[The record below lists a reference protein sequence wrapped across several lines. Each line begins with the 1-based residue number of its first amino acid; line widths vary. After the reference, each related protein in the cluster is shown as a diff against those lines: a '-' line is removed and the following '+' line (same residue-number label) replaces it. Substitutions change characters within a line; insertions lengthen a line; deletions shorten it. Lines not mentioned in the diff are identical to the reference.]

1 MRAQRLVGWLLI
13 ALGGIV
19 ASVALLGPLVAGVI
33 RYRTSATTLNQI
45 IGGDVAALALVA
57 PACIAAGICALF
69 GHRAA
74 VVALAP
80 TAFVLYTYVQLV
92 VGQEYLRLPGNN
104 ERFFPLFYAGF
115 VLAAVVFIVIWGGR
129 AVDLPSPSVRLRR
142 VAAAALLAV
151 AFFLLLQHLPSLVD
165 AWRQVPQR
173 TEYVSSPTPFW
184 LVKLMDLGIVI
195 PAAVAAAIGLLQ
207 ASPWATRAM
216 YAIVGAYALLGA
228 SVVGMAITMYAHDDP
243 DASIAT
249 VVGFTALAGVFLALA
264 IAVYRP
270 LWRRDAVVTRPR

>member
-1 MRAQRLVGWLLI
+1 MRARRLTGSLLVV
-13 ALGGIV
+13 LGVVV
-19 ASVALLGPLVAGVI
+19 AAVAVLGPLMTGAI

-45 IGGDVAALALVA
+45 VGGDVAALLLVA
-57 PACIAAGICALF
+57 PACVGAGICALL

-74 VVALAP
+74 VAALAP
-80 TAFVLYTYVQLV
+80 TAFVLYTYTQLI

-115 VLAAVVFIVIWGGR
+115 VLAAVVFVMIWSGP
-129 AVDLPSPSVRLRR
+129 AAELPIPSAHLRR
-142 VAAAALLAV
+142 VTAVALLAV
-151 AFFLLLQHLPSLVD
+151 AFFLVVQHLPSLAD
-165 AWRQVPQR
+165 AWSQVPQR

-184 LVKLMDLGIVI
+184 LVKLMDLGIVV
-195 PAAVAAAIGLLQ
+195 PAAIATAIGLLR
-207 ASPWATRAM
+207 AMPWAVRAM

-228 SVVGMAITMYAHDDP
+228 SVAGMAITMYAHDDP

-249 VVGFTALAGVFLALA
+249 AAGFTVFAGVFLALA

-270 LWRRDAVVTRPR
+270 LWRADEAVIRQP